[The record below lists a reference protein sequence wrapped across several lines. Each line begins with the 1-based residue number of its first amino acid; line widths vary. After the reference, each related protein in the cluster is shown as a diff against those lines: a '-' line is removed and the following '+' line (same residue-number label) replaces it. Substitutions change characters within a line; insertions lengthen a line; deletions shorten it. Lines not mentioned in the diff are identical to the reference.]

1 MEVKLKRRGGR
12 KEVSESDEVGNNKEM
27 GKENLR

>member
-1 MEVKLKRRGGR
+1 MEVKLKRRVGR
-12 KEVSESDEVGNNKEM
+12 KEVSESDEVGNKEM